1 MHKKDAG
8 GLIMKQI
15 YLLTSD
21 GHRDSLSLE
30 NYAEDEEG
38 IKRLITTEMKECF
51 GKDVREI
58 VVDFDKKKIYF
69 ESRSQW
75 ESDPDAWNRET
86 YHFLCIEKIQ
96 EE

>member
-1 MHKKDAG
+1 MKK
-8 GLIMKQI
+8 I

-21 GHRDSLSLE
+21 GHRDSLSLDY
-30 NYAEDEEG
+30 YAEDEEG
-38 IKRLITTEMKECF
+38 IKRLIIEEMKECF

-75 ESDPDAWNRET
+75 ESDPDDWDRET
-86 YHFLCIEKIQ
+86 YHFLFVLKTGD